1 MSSVTPTQDGERIN
15 SLVSRLHQGERN
27 MDTTVQEV
35 IVDNMRTMLE
45 DAPTLLT
52 VVETLASEGTKWVRQ
67 DVTIRSVR
75 PSASIK
81 VTVVG
86 SSST

>member
-1 MSSVTPTQDGERIN
+1 MGK
-15 SLVSRLHQGERN
+15 
-27 MDTTVQEV
+27 TVQEV

-75 PSASIK
+75 PSDSIK

-86 SSST
+86 SSSTQWLDLPPPRRFIQSSC